1 MDIILQVKLCHVCF
15 MARIDTC
22 CFICLLNSISPGCSN
37 DEGAAVV
44 YTEVFNKRKREVNQK
59 PTEMVEYG
67 EIKMSASVNEEE
79 SPKNQGDMEMTTNQ
93 KYDTSFLTTFVETKN
108 VRVYY
113 SLVYVRDRTFAVWT
127 FSLIIHKMPKCSLK
141 VCNRDSRSSWSVI
154 I

>member
-1 MDIILQVKLCHVCF
+1 

-22 CFICLLNSISPGCSN
+22 CFIGLLNSISPGCSN

-67 EIKMSASVNEEE
+67 EIKMAASVNEEE

-93 KYDTSFLTTFVETKN
+93 TYDTSFLTTFVETKN

-113 SLVYVRDRTFAVWT
+113 SLVYVCV
-127 FSLIIHKMPKCSLK
+127 
-141 VCNRDSRSSWSVI
+141 VI
-154 I
+154 